1 MKLDILAIVAH
12 PDDAELSCGG
22 TLIKHADMGYKVG
35 IIDLTEGEMGTR
47 GTKEIREQEAQA
59 ASKIMGVVVRENL
72 KFRDGWFT
80 IDEQHKLQIIQ
91 KIRQYQP
98 EIVITN
104 AIEDR
109 HPDHGRAAQLV
120 KEAAWLSGL
129 KKIETRD
136 SEGELQKAWRPKHVY
151 HFIQYKLLEP
161 DFVVDIRGYTDKKM
175 QAIMAYKSQF
185 FDPENTA
192 DEETLIAKPEFLKL
206 MESKN
211 MQAGN
216 LAMIDYAEGFISAF
230 KPAVNNL
237 FDLI

>member
-1 MKLDILAIVAH
+1 
-12 PDDAELSCGG
+12 
-22 TLIKHADMGYKVG
+22 G

-47 GTKEIREQEAQA
+47 GSREIREMEAQA
-59 ASKIMGVVVRENL
+59 ASKIMGVAARENL

-80 IDEQHKLQIIQ
+80 IDEEHKRRIIQ
-91 KIRQYQP
+91 KIRQYRP
-98 EIVITN
+98 EIILTN
-104 AIEDR
+104 AIDDR

-129 KKIETRD
+129 KKLETQNTA
-136 SEGELQKAWRPKHVY
+136 GENQAAWRPKHVY

-175 QAIMAYKSQF
+175 EAILAYKSQF
-185 FDPENTA
+185 YNPNEPNQ
-192 DEETLIAKPEFLKL
+192 EETLIAKPEFLKL
-206 MESKN
+206 IESKN

-216 LAMIDYAEGFISAF
+216 LALLDYAEAFTSAF

>member
-22 TLIKHADMGYKVG
+22 TLIKHAEMGYKVG

-47 GTKEIREQEAQA
+47 GTKEIREQEAQE
-59 ASKIMGVVVRENL
+59 ASEIMGVVARENL

-80 IDEQHKLQIIQ
+80 IDEEHKLKIIQ
-91 KIRQYQP
+91 KIREYQP
-98 EIVITN
+98 QIIITN

-129 KKIETRD
+129 KMISTKNNM
-136 SEGELQKAWRPKHVY
+136 GEDQNPWRPKHVY
-151 HFIQYKLLEP
+151 HFIQYKVLEP
-161 DFVVDIRGYTDKKM
+161 DFVVDISGYTEKKM
-175 QAIMAYKSQF
+175 QAILAYKSQF
-185 FDPENTA
+185 YDPNNSEG
-192 DEETLIAKPEFLKL
+192 ETLIAKPEFLKL
-206 MESKN
+206 IDAKN
-211 MQAGN
+211 MHDGN
-216 LAMIDYAEGFISAF
+216 LALIDYAEGFISAF
-230 KPAVNNL
+230 KPAVNNI